1 MLERIFAIVICMI
14 SAGIY
19 YCTTQF
25 NMDFIGTTGV
35 GPAFFPKIICVILF
49 CLGVALFI
57 SNLRTHFKAEVK
69 NVKYT
74 ILVMIV
80 FTVYI
85 FLISRLGYL
94 VSTIL
99 FAFAIINILK
109 DTSLK
114 VKVIFS
120 IVFPVCLYLLFT
132 YVFKVS
138 LPEGILI

>member
-35 GPAFFPKIICVILF
+35 GPAFFPKVICVILF
-49 CLGVALFI
+49 VLGAALFI
-57 SNLRTHFKAEVK
+57 SNLKTHFKADVK

-74 ILVMIV
+74 ILVMAV
-80 FTVYI
+80 FAVYI
-85 FLISRLGYL
+85 FLISKIGYL

-99 FAFAIINILK
+99 FAFSIVTILK
-109 DTSLK
+109 DTTFT
-114 VKVIFS
+114 VKILFS
-120 IVFPVCLYLLFT
+120 IIFPVSLYLLFT